1 MIEEQLMN
9 ATKNLLTEEL
19 LPQVSL
25 KLNDDMEELINAK
38 DAKITRLEDKVEQ
51 LEGHNDAKDV
61 KIKRLDD
68 KVELLEEHNDAK
80 EVKINRLLE
89 HNIRLQQQVDVI
101 NPIYNTKIIC
111 VSVCPPR
118 ISEV

>member
-51 LEGHNDAKDV
+51 LEGHNDAK
-61 KIKRLDD
+61 
-68 KVELLEEHNDAK
+68 

-101 NPIYNTKIIC
+101 NLIYNAKM
-111 VSVCPPR
+111 SVYPPR
-118 ISEV
+118 ISETLDL